1 MKKILLLMT
10 AALMTTMNIWAQ
22 DEAKPVYYTT
32 EELPNLIKCLP
43 PPPAFDSPEFA
54 NDMMRFSWGKQQR
67 IDQER
72 AEIAKGDAIWDPI
85 DALFHQFAVPF
96 GLEVTPEGTP
106 EIYKLL
112 TTAIYT
118 TDQMRVAPKAFYH
131 RQRPFE
137 RFEDAMLTGEEDDLR
152 GEGSYPSGHT
162 MRGQMCAL
170 LMSQI
175 APQQTDTLFYRAY
188 IYGQSRVIA
197 GAHWQSDV
205 DASRV
210 GASIGFC
217 ALQGS
222 EAFREQMKKAQA
234 EYAEKVSQGTG
245 VRKAVIVEHP
255 ASARAYGVDGVSANE
270 ATRGVLISN
279 GQKFVKK

>member
-1 MKKILLLMT
+1 MKKLFTMVAVAIMT
-10 AALMTTMNIWAQ
+10 AMNVSAQ
-22 DEAKPVYYTT
+22 DTKTVYYTT
-32 EELPNLIKCLP
+32 DQLPDLIKCLP

-54 NDMMRFSWGKQQR
+54 HDMMRYAWGKQQR
-67 IDQER
+67 IDTER
-72 AEIAKGDAIWDPI
+72 ANIAKGDAIWNPI
-85 DALFHQFAVPF
+85 DSLFHQFAVPF
-96 GLEVTPEGTP
+96 GLEVSPEQTP

-162 MRGQMCAL
+162 MREQMCAL

-175 APQQTDTLFYRAY
+175 APERTDTLFYRAY

-222 EAFREQMKKAQA
+222 HEFIAQMQKAQL
-234 EYAEKVSQGTG
+234 EYKEKTG
-245 VRKAVIVEHP
+245 QTVGGHSAINVEHP
-255 ASARAYGVDGVSANE
+255 ASRAYRVNGIP
-270 ATRGVLISN
+270 ATKSSRGIVK
-279 GQKFVKK
+279 QKRQKKIR

>member
-1 MKKILLLMT
+1 MKKILATLFIAFVAMT
-10 AALMTTMNIWAQ
+10 AWAQ
-22 DEAKPVYYTT
+22 KMPVYLTT
-32 EELPNLIKCLP
+32 ELLPDLIKCLP
-43 PPPAFDSPEFA
+43 APPAFDSPEFA
-54 NDMMRFSWGKQQR
+54 YDMMRYAWGKQQR
-67 IDQER
+67 TDKGR
-72 AEIAKGDAIWDPI
+72 AAMAKGDAIWNPI
-85 DALFHQFAVPF
+85 DSLFHQFAVPF
-96 GLEVTPEGTP
+96 GLEVSKEGTP

-118 TDQMRVAPKAFYH
+118 TDQMRVAPKAYYH

-137 RFEDAMLTGEEDDLR
+137 RLDDAMLTGEEDDLR

-175 APQQTDTLFYRAY
+175 APERTDTLFYRAY
-188 IYGQSRVIA
+188 LYGQSRVIA

-217 ALQGS
+217 ALQNCP
-222 EAFREQMKKAQA
+222 EFIEQMKKAQK
-234 EYAEKVSQGTG
+234 EY
-245 VRKAVIVEHP
+245 
-255 ASARAYGVDGVSANE
+255 
-270 ATRGVLISN
+270 
-279 GQKFVKK
+279 KKMAGR

>member
-1 MKKILLLMT
+1 LQAIFEKSMKKILTTLCIAFVAMT
-10 AALMTTMNIWAQ
+10 VSAQ
-22 DEAKPVYYTT
+22 KPVYLTT
-32 EELPNLIKCLP
+32 EQLPDLIKCLP
-43 PPPAFDSPEFA
+43 APPAFDSPEFA
-54 NDMMRFSWGKQQR
+54 NDMMRYAWGKQQR
-67 IDQER
+67 IDKER
-72 AEIAKGDAIWDPI
+72 AAIAKGDAIWNPI
-85 DALFHQFAVPF
+85 DSLFHQFAVPF
-96 GLEVTPEGTP
+96 GLEVTKERTP

-118 TDQMRVAPKAFYH
+118 TDQMRVAPKAYYH

-137 RFEDAMLTGEEDDLR
+137 RLDDAMLTGEEDDLR

-175 APQQTDTLFYRAY
+175 APERTDTLFYRAY

-222 EAFREQMKKAQA
+222 PEFIEQMKKAQK
-234 EYAEKVSQGTG
+234 EYKKITG
-245 VRKAVIVEHP
+245 K
-255 ASARAYGVDGVSANE
+255 
-270 ATRGVLISN
+270 
-279 GQKFVKK
+279 

>member
-1 MKKILLLMT
+1 MKKILLMV
-10 AALMTTMNIWAQ
+10 AAIMMATLNIYAQ
-22 DEAKPVYYTT
+22 EETKPVYLTT
-32 EELPNLIKCLP
+32 EELPDLIKCLP
-43 PPPAFDSPEFA
+43 APPAFDSPEFA
-54 NDMMRFSWGKQQR
+54 NDMMRYAWGKQQR

-72 AEIAKGDAIWDPI
+72 AEIAKGDAVWDPI

-96 GLEVTPEGTP
+96 GLEVTAEDTP

-137 RFEDAMLTGEEDDLR
+137 RFEDAILTGEEDELR

-205 DASRV
+205 DASRI

-234 EYAEKVSQGTG
+234 EYAEKTSQGTG
-245 VRKAVIVEHP
+245 VRRAVIVEHP
-255 ASARAYGVDGVSANE
+255 ASARTYHVDGISANE
-270 ATRGVLISN
+270 VSRGALITNS
-279 GQKFVKK
+279 KKVIRK